1 MLEYNKIFCFVVV
14 SKNIGIY
21 SLKILKKSL
30 NKWMELDFG
39 IVMSVVNQDI
49 LKPNLINTKK
59 NLVSLL
65 KNMNLF
71 D

>member
-1 MLEYNKIFCFVVV
+1 
-14 SKNIGIY
+14 
-21 SLKILKKSL
+21 
-30 NKWMELDFG
+30 MELDFG
-39 IVMSVVNQDI
+39 IVMSVVNQDM